1 MAGMAADPVP
11 FDLVLGERRREPLPE
26 VLVFHRLAAGG
37 FPAVGAPAMD
47 PARDAVPQID
57 AVRVDADLARALQRL
72 QPADRRHQPPA
83 VVGRPRPTAVP
94 PLPPPPTSPDPPPP
108 P

>member
-57 AVRVDADLARALQRL
+57 AVRVDADLYRALQRTEE
-72 QPADRRHQPPA
+72 RR
-83 VVGRPRPTAVP
+83 VGKECVRTCRSRG
-94 PLPPPPTSPDPPPP
+94 LSCRLKKNNKQK
-108 P
+108 